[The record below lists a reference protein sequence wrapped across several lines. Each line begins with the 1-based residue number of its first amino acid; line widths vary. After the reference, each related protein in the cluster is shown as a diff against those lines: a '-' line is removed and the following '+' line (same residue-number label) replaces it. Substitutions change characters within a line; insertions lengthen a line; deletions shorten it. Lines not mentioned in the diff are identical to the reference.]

1 MDPDPWWAF
10 ALAPD
15 TRADPGANRQRG
27 ADGAPLVNPPGDDG
41 RLGLDYAGYLG
52 LADLLGA
59 GTPATTVP
67 DERAFVVVHQLCE
80 VVFKQMTFDLAVVT
94 ATFERLLGLPDPDR
108 AELALAEGEVD
119 QETDAAAV
127 WRPAITA
134 SNRLR
139 HAARRILPPIMELM
153 GRSGDDD
160 VLFSRIEFA
169 HFRSALEP
177 SSGFQ
182 AAQLRL
188 IQRALGKAPLLDLR
202 VFPGDSY
209 GRHYT
214 GSPCGHVALAD
225 PLVLQGG
232 AEMASPLP
240 GHPAAQSARLDGAA
254 HDLMATIPALGPDLP
269 PPPAVRRIHDEDVAR
284 AVDRFRAT
292 LGAASGATAATDAF
306 RTDLERA
313 ARTEN
318 ARRDGLGA
326 ARQGAY
332 TLQVRAPRSALAHV
346 LSRIAALDDA
356 LHAPG
361 DGTFLSVHRRTVRRH
376 VTDGS
381 GTGGGGMPYLVTSQR
396 YLLAAVPRAGGVA
409 GPGAV
414 SGARVQAW
422 RSALLP
428 LPDQVDGLDGV
439 AEVRDHD
446 APAHHQRDVHG
457 VEHLVVGVP
466 RLGALLQVVV
476 DAVVAAQDRAGDQ
489 PQQLLGAAVERA
501 VAVGGRVEVEEPL
514 DAQVRAVVQD
524 ACVHA
529 GAVGVEAVEAGA
541 AGAFRV

>member
-10 ALAPD
+10 ALDPD
-15 TRADPGANRQRG
+15 ARADPDANRQRG
-27 ADGAPLVNPPGDDG
+27 ADGVPLVNPPGPDG

-52 LADLLGA
+52 LDALLGA

-94 ATFERLLGLPDPDR
+94 ATFERLLELPADDR
-108 AELALAEGEVD
+108 AALALAEGEVD
-119 QETDAAAV
+119 QETEAAAV

-160 VLFSRIEFA
+160 VLFSRTEFG
-169 HFRSALEP
+169 HFRAALEP

-202 VFPGDSY
+202 VFPGETY

-232 AEMASPLP
+232 AEMASPP
-240 GHPAAQSARLDGAA
+240 PDHPAAQSARLDQAA
-254 HDLMATIPALGPDLP
+254 HALLATIPALGPDLP
-269 PPPAVRRIHDEDVAR
+269 PPPGIRRIHADDVAR

-292 LGAASGATAATDAF
+292 LGAASAEATAATDAF
-306 RTDLERA
+306 RADLERA
-313 ARTEN
+313 AQAEN
-318 ARRDGLGA
+318 ERRDGLGA

-346 LSRIAALDDA
+346 LSRITALDDA
-356 LHAPG
+356 LHAPS

-376 VTDGS
+376 VADGS

-396 YLLAAVPRAGGVA
+396 YLLPLFPALVA
-409 GPGAV
+409 
-414 SGARVQAW
+414 W
-422 RSALLP
+422 
-428 LPDQVDGLDGV
+428 
-439 AEVRDHD
+439 
-446 APAHHQRDVHG
+446 
-457 VEHLVVGVP
+457 
-466 RLGALLQVVV
+466 
-476 DAVVAAQDRAGDQ
+476 QD
-489 PQQLLGAAVERA
+489 LEL
-501 VAVGGRVEVEEPL
+501 
-514 DAQVRAVVQD
+514 
-524 ACVHA
+524 
-529 GAVGVEAVEAGA
+529 
-541 AGAFRV
+541 